1 MRCPHCSFDN
11 SDDAAFCEK
20 CGHVFLS
27 SDRVP
32 QVPDPAERERRREAA
47 LTDVP
52 PIVQVPDITPSDAT
66 GVIGRASS
74 IPEVVPSATGPL
86 DRSSVAHLVDP
97 LPEPP
102 REPDFSGFE
111 RLVDSSY
118 VPPAAT
124 AAGDTAEIPV
134 IHDEYV
140 PRPRNYTLGLSP
152 REQRKRD
159 REQRRLEKKF
169 AKAQRKED
177 ERSAKEAAR
186 AEREAERAAAL
197 AEQEARAAEALEAA
211 RAAEA
216 ALDEQSAV
224 CEEPPA
230 ACDVADRPALAASE
244 EPRAAARGA
253 AAADDGDATMALPAA
268 DLDTVLMTGDGVV
281 SLFERTSKRRRS
293 AGIPAGTPASKAA
306 LELPG
311 AETGLAVAGE
321 RAIESASGEPAD
333 PEAPGGLALA
343 DPAEADGGALAAS
356 DSSAPVKPAA
366 SVSADAAGDPG
377 TSSDVAEAARAAEP
391 KEAPGASRQTADS
404 KAEAEA
410 ARAKRAAEKA
420 AQTAE
425 KRAAKA
431 ARAAERAT
439 SRPKRRKAPLVI
451 AVTVALGAALAL
463 LAGGTYMAEIWGGKT
478 VPAVVGMTRDKAVAA
493 LEGEGFSVE
502 ATEVKSDEAAG
513 TVLSEAPNGGARIAE
528 GSTVALEV
536 AVPRAIP
543 DIKGFTRQEAAD
555 ALGAEGFT
563 AVEYKEKKSN
573 KAEGTVLKV
582 SPKAGT
588 EALSTEPVTVTVAV
602 PFTVPD
608 VAGMDTDAAK
618 ETLSDE
624 GYEVTTLWSY
634 TEDTPEGTALSTE
647 PEAGAQLDSG
657 SEVTLYIAKSRG
669 NELVAL
675 AESFLPGA
683 RLKSNDGRF
692 IIDSVS
698 SVTYAGDDV
707 VRYTC
712 EAHQYEDVELPFG
725 KGTTRVEDDK
735 RVTIEG
741 SLTFNGDNEVTTA
754 DPAIKY

>member
-1 MRCPHCSFDN
+1 
-11 SDDAAFCEK
+11 
-20 CGHVFLS
+20 
-27 SDRVP
+27 
-32 QVPDPAERERRREAA
+32 
-47 LTDVP
+47 
-52 PIVQVPDITPSDAT
+52 
-66 GVIGRASS
+66 
-74 IPEVVPSATGPL
+74 
-86 DRSSVAHLVDP
+86 
-97 LPEPP
+97 
-102 REPDFSGFE
+102 
-111 RLVDSSY
+111 
-118 VPPAAT
+118 
-124 AAGDTAEIPV
+124 
-134 IHDEYV
+134 
-140 PRPRNYTLGLSP
+140 
-152 REQRKRD
+152 
-159 REQRRLEKKF
+159 
-169 AKAQRKED
+169 
-177 ERSAKEAAR
+177 
-186 AEREAERAAAL
+186 
-197 AEQEARAAEALEAA
+197 
-211 RAAEA
+211 
-216 ALDEQSAV
+216 
-224 CEEPPA
+224 
-230 ACDVADRPALAASE
+230 
-244 EPRAAARGA
+244 
-253 AAADDGDATMALPAA
+253 
-268 DLDTVLMTGDGVV
+268 
-281 SLFERTSKRRRS
+281 
-293 AGIPAGTPASKAA
+293 
-306 LELPG
+306 
-311 AETGLAVAGE
+311 
-321 RAIESASGEPAD
+321 
-333 PEAPGGLALA
+333 
-343 DPAEADGGALAAS
+343 
-356 DSSAPVKPAA
+356 
-366 SVSADAAGDPG
+366 
-377 TSSDVAEAARAAEP
+377 
-391 KEAPGASRQTADS
+391 
-404 KAEAEA
+404 
-410 ARAKRAAEKA
+410 
-420 AQTAE
+420 
-425 KRAAKA
+425 
-431 ARAAERAT
+431 
-439 SRPKRRKAPLVI
+439 
-451 AVTVALGAALAL
+451 
-463 LAGGTYMAEIWGGKT
+463 MAEIWGGKT

-502 ATEVKSDEAAG
+502 TTEVKSDEAAG

-528 GSTVALEV
+528 GSTVVLEV

>member
-66 GVIGRASS
+66 GVIGRVSS

-211 RAAEA
+211 RAAET

-230 ACDVADRPALAASE
+230 ACDIADRPALAASE

-253 AAADDGDATMALPAA
+253 AAADDGDATVALPAA

-293 AGIPAGTPASKAA
+293 ASIPAGTPASKAA

-311 AETGLAVAGE
+311 AETGLAVTGE

-333 PEAPGGLALA
+333 PDAAGGLALA

-366 SVSADAAGDPG
+366 PVSADAAGDLG
-377 TSSDVAEAARAAEP
+377 ASSDAAEAARAAEP

-404 KAEAEA
+404 KAAKEA

-420 AQTAE
+420 AR
-425 KRAAKA
+425 K
-431 ARAAERAT
+431 AERAA

-573 KAEGTVLKV
+573 KAEGAVLKV

-692 IIDSVS
+692 IIDSVL

>member
-230 ACDVADRPALAASE
+230 ACDVADRPAHAASE

-306 LELPG
+306 LELPE

-333 PEAPGGLALA
+333 PEAAGGLALA
-343 DPAEADGGALAAS
+343 DAAEADGGALAAS
-356 DSSAPVKPAA
+356 DSSAPVKSAA
-366 SVSADAAGDPG
+366 PVSADAAGDPG
-377 TSSDVAEAARAAEP
+377 ASSDVVEAARAAEP

-404 KAEAEA
+404 KAEAEV

-420 AQTAE
+420 ARTAE

-431 ARAAERAT
+431 ARAAERAA

-634 TEDTPEGTALSTE
+634 TEDTPEGTALFTE

>member
-1 MRCPHCSFDN
+1 MKCPHCSFDN
-11 SDDAAFCEK
+11 LNDAPFCEK

-32 QVPDPAERERRREAA
+32 EVPDPADLSRRRDTA
-47 LTDVP
+47 LEGVP
-52 PIVQVPDITPSDAT
+52 PIVQVPSIAPADST
-66 GVIGRASS
+66 GVIRERPSV
-74 IPEVVPSATGPL
+74 PEVAPSATGPQG
-86 DRSSVAHLVDP
+86 RSSVADLVEP

-118 VPPAAT
+118 VPPAA

-140 PRPRNYTLGLSP
+140 PHARNYTLGLTP

-159 REQRRLEKKF
+159 REQRKLEKKF
-169 AKAQRKED
+169 AKAQRKE
-177 ERSAKEAAR
+177 EARAAKEAAR
-186 AEREAERAAAL
+186 E
-197 AEQEARAAEALEAA
+197 EARASREAA
-211 RAAEA
+211 RAAATSHGDEAVKEEEVVQTVAETADVSA
-216 ALDEQSAV
+216 ALPSA
-224 CEEPPA
+224 PA
-230 ACDVADRPALAASE
+230 AAGTPDRSGALSLAAPHDAEATRESTSAPAL
-244 EPRAAARGA
+244 P
-253 AAADDGDATMALPAA
+253 DATIALPPD
-268 DLDTVLMTGDGVV
+268 DLAGVLMTGDGVV
-281 SLFERTSKRRRS
+281 SLFEKSSRRHTARTGKD
-293 AGIPAGTPASKAA
+293 GA

-311 AETGLAVAGE
+311 AEQGIVVAGE
-321 RAIESASGEPAD
+321 RGIESARSAEASAPAD
-333 PEAPGGLALA
+333 TTSDALAVTSESALEERAPETGNVFECPVENPQTPPETQAPAAASSTGATSSKTAEAPAS
-343 DPAEADGGALAAS
+343 EAPS
-356 DSSAPVKPAA
+356 
-366 SVSADAAGDPG
+366 
-377 TSSDVAEAARAAEP
+377 RAA
-391 KEAPGASRQTADS
+391 DD
-404 KAEAEA
+404 
-410 ARAKRAAEKA
+410 AK
-420 AQTAE
+420 
-425 KRAAKA
+425 AAKA
-431 ARAAERAT
+431 SSQRASRDAKARGTAASNAP
-439 SRPKRRKAPLVI
+439 RPKRSKTPVI
-451 AVTVALGAALAL
+451 IAAAAALIVALL
-463 LAGGTYMAEIWGGKT
+463 LVAGGTYMAEIWGGKT
-478 VPAVVGMTRDKAVAA
+478 VPGVVGMNRDAAIAA
-493 LEGEGFSVE
+493 LESEAFSVE

-513 TVLSEAPNGGARIAE
+513 TVLSESPNGGARIEE
-528 GSTVALEV
+528 GSTVTLEI
-536 AVPRAIP
+536 ATPRVIP
-543 DIKGFTRQEAAD
+543 DVKGTTRDEAAD
-555 ALGAEGFT
+555 ALAAEGFT

-588 EALSTEPVTVTVAV
+588 EALSTEPITVTVAV

-618 ETLSDE
+618 EALADE

-634 TEDTPEGTALSTE
+634 TEDTPEGTALYTD
-647 PEAGAQLDSG
+647 PEAGTQLDSG
-657 SEVTLYIAKSRG
+657 SDVTLYIAKSRG

-683 RLKSNDGRF
+683 RLKNNDGRF

-735 RVTIEG
+735 RVTLEG
-741 SLTFNGDNEVTTA
+741 SLTFNSDNVVTTA

>member
-230 ACDVADRPALAASE
+230 ACDVAGRPALAASE
-244 EPRAAARGA
+244 EPHAAARGA
-253 AAADDGDATMALPAA
+253 AATDDGDATMALPAA

-333 PEAPGGLALA
+333 PDAAGGLALA
-343 DPAEADGGALAAS
+343 DPAEADGDALAAS

-366 SVSADAAGDPG
+366 SVSADAAG
-377 TSSDVAEAARAAEP
+377 AARAAEP

-404 KAEAEA
+404 KA

-420 AQTAE
+420 ARTAE

-431 ARAAERAT
+431 ARAAERAA

-683 RLKSNDGRF
+683 RLKSNNGRF

>member
-66 GVIGRASS
+66 GVIGRVSS

-211 RAAEA
+211 RAAET

-230 ACDVADRPALAASE
+230 ACDIADRPALAASE

-253 AAADDGDATMALPAA
+253 AATDDGDATVALPAA

-293 AGIPAGTPASKAA
+293 ASIPAGTPASKAA

-311 AETGLAVAGE
+311 AETGLAVTGE

-333 PEAPGGLALA
+333 PDAAGGLALA

-377 TSSDVAEAARAAEP
+377 ASSDAAEP

-404 KAEAEA
+404 KAAKEA

-420 AQTAE
+420 ARTAE

-431 ARAAERAT
+431 ARAAERAA
-439 SRPKRRKAPLVI
+439 RPKRRKAPLVI

-528 GSTVALEV
+528 GSTVVLEV

-683 RLKSNDGRF
+683 RLKSNNGRF

>member
-306 LELPG
+306 LELPE

-333 PEAPGGLALA
+333 PEA
-343 DPAEADGGALAAS
+343 
-356 DSSAPVKPAA
+356 
-366 SVSADAAGDPG
+366 
-377 TSSDVAEAARAAEP
+377 
-391 KEAPGASRQTADS
+391 
-404 KAEAEA
+404 
-410 ARAKRAAEKA
+410 
-420 AQTAE
+420 
-425 KRAAKA
+425 
-431 ARAAERAT
+431 
-439 SRPKRRKAPLVI
+439 
-451 AVTVALGAALAL
+451 
-463 LAGGTYMAEIWGGKT
+463 AGG
-478 VPAVVGMTRDKAVAA
+478 
-493 LEGEGFSVE
+493 
-502 ATEVKSDEAAG
+502 
-513 TVLSEAPNGGARIAE
+513 
-528 GSTVALEV
+528 
-536 AVPRAIP
+536 PRA
-543 DIKGFTRQEAAD
+543 
-555 ALGAEGFT
+555 
-563 AVEYKEKKSN
+563 
-573 KAEGTVLKV
+573 
-582 SPKAGT
+582 
-588 EALSTEPVTVTVAV
+588 
-602 PFTVPD
+602 
-608 VAGMDTDAAK
+608 
-618 ETLSDE
+618 
-624 GYEVTTLWSY
+624 
-634 TEDTPEGTALSTE
+634 
-647 PEAGAQLDSG
+647 
-657 SEVTLYIAKSRG
+657 
-669 NELVAL
+669 
-675 AESFLPGA
+675 
-683 RLKSNDGRF
+683 GRC
-692 IIDSVS
+692 
-698 SVTYAGDDV
+698 
-707 VRYTC
+707 R
-712 EAHQYEDVELPFG
+712 
-725 KGTTRVEDDK
+725 
-735 RVTIEG
+735 
-741 SLTFNGDNEVTTA
+741 
-754 DPAIKY
+754 

>member
-1 MRCPHCSFDN
+1 
-11 SDDAAFCEK
+11 
-20 CGHVFLS
+20 
-27 SDRVP
+27 
-32 QVPDPAERERRREAA
+32 
-47 LTDVP
+47 
-52 PIVQVPDITPSDAT
+52 
-66 GVIGRASS
+66 
-74 IPEVVPSATGPL
+74 
-86 DRSSVAHLVDP
+86 
-97 LPEPP
+97 
-102 REPDFSGFE
+102 
-111 RLVDSSY
+111 
-118 VPPAAT
+118 
-124 AAGDTAEIPV
+124 
-134 IHDEYV
+134 
-140 PRPRNYTLGLSP
+140 
-152 REQRKRD
+152 
-159 REQRRLEKKF
+159 
-169 AKAQRKED
+169 
-177 ERSAKEAAR
+177 
-186 AEREAERAAAL
+186 
-197 AEQEARAAEALEAA
+197 
-211 RAAEA
+211 
-216 ALDEQSAV
+216 
-224 CEEPPA
+224 
-230 ACDVADRPALAASE
+230 
-244 EPRAAARGA
+244 
-253 AAADDGDATMALPAA
+253 
-268 DLDTVLMTGDGVV
+268 
-281 SLFERTSKRRRS
+281 
-293 AGIPAGTPASKAA
+293 
-306 LELPG
+306 
-311 AETGLAVAGE
+311 
-321 RAIESASGEPAD
+321 
-333 PEAPGGLALA
+333 
-343 DPAEADGGALAAS
+343 
-356 DSSAPVKPAA
+356 
-366 SVSADAAGDPG
+366 
-377 TSSDVAEAARAAEP
+377 
-391 KEAPGASRQTADS
+391 
-404 KAEAEA
+404 
-410 ARAKRAAEKA
+410 
-420 AQTAE
+420 
-425 KRAAKA
+425 
-431 ARAAERAT
+431 
-439 SRPKRRKAPLVI
+439 
-451 AVTVALGAALAL
+451 
-463 LAGGTYMAEIWGGKT
+463 MAEIWGGKT
-478 VPAVVGMTRDKAVAA
+478 VPAVVGMTRDRAVAA

-555 ALGAEGFT
+555 ALGAEGLT

>member
-66 GVIGRASS
+66 GVIGRVSS

-111 RLVDSSY
+111 RPVDSSY

-211 RAAEA
+211 RAAET

-230 ACDVADRPALAASE
+230 ACDIADRPALAASE

-253 AAADDGDATMALPAA
+253 AAADDGDATVALPAA

-293 AGIPAGTPASKAA
+293 ASIPAGTPASKAA

-311 AETGLAVAGE
+311 AETGLAVTGE

-333 PEAPGGLALA
+333 PDAAGGLALA

-366 SVSADAAGDPG
+366 PVSADAAGDLG
-377 TSSDVAEAARAAEP
+377 ASSDAAEAARAAEP

-404 KAEAEA
+404 KAAKEA

-420 AQTAE
+420 AR
-425 KRAAKA
+425 K
-431 ARAAERAT
+431 AERAA

-573 KAEGTVLKV
+573 KAEGAVLKV

-692 IIDSVS
+692 IIDSVL

>member
-1 MRCPHCSFDN
+1 
-11 SDDAAFCEK
+11 
-20 CGHVFLS
+20 
-27 SDRVP
+27 
-32 QVPDPAERERRREAA
+32 
-47 LTDVP
+47 
-52 PIVQVPDITPSDAT
+52 
-66 GVIGRASS
+66 
-74 IPEVVPSATGPL
+74 
-86 DRSSVAHLVDP
+86 
-97 LPEPP
+97 
-102 REPDFSGFE
+102 
-111 RLVDSSY
+111 
-118 VPPAAT
+118 
-124 AAGDTAEIPV
+124 
-134 IHDEYV
+134 
-140 PRPRNYTLGLSP
+140 
-152 REQRKRD
+152 
-159 REQRRLEKKF
+159 
-169 AKAQRKED
+169 
-177 ERSAKEAAR
+177 
-186 AEREAERAAAL
+186 
-197 AEQEARAAEALEAA
+197 
-211 RAAEA
+211 
-216 ALDEQSAV
+216 
-224 CEEPPA
+224 
-230 ACDVADRPALAASE
+230 
-244 EPRAAARGA
+244 
-253 AAADDGDATMALPAA
+253 
-268 DLDTVLMTGDGVV
+268 
-281 SLFERTSKRRRS
+281 
-293 AGIPAGTPASKAA
+293 
-306 LELPG
+306 
-311 AETGLAVAGE
+311 
-321 RAIESASGEPAD
+321 
-333 PEAPGGLALA
+333 
-343 DPAEADGGALAAS
+343 
-356 DSSAPVKPAA
+356 
-366 SVSADAAGDPG
+366 
-377 TSSDVAEAARAAEP
+377 
-391 KEAPGASRQTADS
+391 
-404 KAEAEA
+404 
-410 ARAKRAAEKA
+410 
-420 AQTAE
+420 
-425 KRAAKA
+425 
-431 ARAAERAT
+431 
-439 SRPKRRKAPLVI
+439 
-451 AVTVALGAALAL
+451 
-463 LAGGTYMAEIWGGKT
+463 MAEIWGGKT

-588 EALSTEPVTVTVAV
+588 EALSTEPITVTVAV

-618 ETLSDE
+618 KTLSDE

-647 PEAGAQLDSG
+647 PEAGTQLDSG

-698 SVTYAGDDV
+698 SVTYAGGDV